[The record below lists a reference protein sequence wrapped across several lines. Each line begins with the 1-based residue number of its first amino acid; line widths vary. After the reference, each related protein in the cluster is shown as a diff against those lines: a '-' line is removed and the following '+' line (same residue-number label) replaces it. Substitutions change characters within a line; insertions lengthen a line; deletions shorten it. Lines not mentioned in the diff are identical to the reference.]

1 LSKKKITFDVIVLL
15 ISLAIQKI
23 FGVDLLMS
31 LTVCVFIITLIELFH
46 YKIVSHLTIIYLRR
60 KKIVLLSI
68 AAVAVS
74 VALMLVVDSLF
85 TGYIDALRQM
95 TLADTGD
102 ISFWPRGGT
111 VEDVNVFLDELQS
124 DPNVIAAAPFLMGS
138 GLLHTEGGIVREVGV
153 YGIDPARETG
163 FADWKQ
169 KLLRQKDADPPR
181 RKAAGEVSP
190 KADKEPDF
198 SVPDYNDAPGV
209 WLGINV
215 IAEPNENTDEYDF
228 DSAQQFIGKR
238 IILTT
243 IGYEAKRHVDEFRIS
258 DIAFTQTFFG
268 DKTLYM
274 PYEQFYKIWYGEN
287 SNRPS
292 FIKVKLKKGVDP
304 LSMVG
309 PIQKMWNDFAIDYLK
324 LPPENVPRLVVHMS
338 QDWYADVFED
348 LRNQKAIVLLIFGVI
363 CSVGV
368 LLIFC
373 IFYMIVTAK
382 QKDIAIIKSCGAS
395 NITAASIFAGFGI
408 VAGIVGSAAGV
419 ILGIIITKNVN
430 ILEQW
435 VRVIFGLKLWRTSSY
450 GLAEIPHQVHW
461 ASAPLFAILAIAGC
475 LVGVLIPSLIAAWRS
490 PVKILRY
497 E

>member
-1 LSKKKITFDVIVLL
+1 ML
-15 ISLAIQKI
+15 KI
-23 FGVDLLMS
+23 FLWLR
-31 LTVCVFIITLIELFH
+31 
-46 YKIVSHLTIIYLRR
+46 YLRK

-85 TGYIDALRQM
+85 TGYINALRQM

-111 VEDVNVFLDELQS
+111 IKDVNVFLDELQS
-124 DPNVIAAAPFLMGS
+124 DPNITAAAPFLMGS
-138 GLLHTEGGIVREVGV
+138 GLLHMEDGIVREVGV
-153 YGIDPARETG
+153 YGIDPSREAG

-169 KLLRQKDADPPR
+169 RLLRQK
-181 RKAAGEVSP
+181 GS
-190 KADKEPDF
+190 DKEPDF
-198 SVPDYNDAPGV
+198 SVPDYNGAPGV

-228 DSAQQFIGKR
+228 DSARRFLGKR
-238 IILTT
+238 IVLTT
-243 IGYEAKRHVDEFRIS
+243 IGYGAKRHVDEFRIS

-274 PYEQFYKIWYGEN
+274 PYEQFYRIWFGEEE

-304 LSMVG
+304 RSMVG
-309 PIQKMWNDFAIDYLK
+309 PIEKKWHDFAVGYLK
-324 LPPENVPRLVVHMS
+324 LAPEDVPRLAVHMS
-338 QDWYADVFED
+338 QEWYADVFED
-348 LRNQKAIVLLIFGVI
+348 LRNQKAIVLLIFAVI

-373 IFYMIVTAK
+373 IFYMIVTAR

-395 NITAASIFAGFGI
+395 RITAASIFGGFGI
-408 VAGIVGSAAGV
+408 IVGVVGSAAGV
-419 ILGIIITKNVN
+419 VLGIIIIKNIN

-461 ASAPLFAILAIAGC
+461 AWVPLFVIIAIAGC
-475 LVGVLIPSLIAAWRS
+475 LVGVLIPSLIAACRS

>member
-1 LSKKKITFDVIVLL
+1 MLK
-15 ISLAIQKI
+15 
-23 FGVDLLMS
+23 
-31 LTVCVFIITLIELFH
+31 VFLWLR
-46 YKIVSHLTIIYLRR
+46 YLRK

-68 AAVAVS
+68 AAIAVS
-74 VALMLVVDSLF
+74 VALMVAADSLF
-85 TGYIDALRQM
+85 TGYIDAIRQM

-111 VEDVNVFLDELQS
+111 IKNVNFFLDELQS
-124 DPNVIAAAPFLMGS
+124 DLNITAAAQFLMGS
-138 GLLHTEGGIVREVGV
+138 GLLHMEGGIVREVGI
-153 YGIDPARETG
+153 YGIDPSREAG

-169 KLLRQKDADPPR
+169 RLLRQKDW
-181 RKAAGEVSP
+181 
-190 KADKEPDF
+190 DKKPGF

-215 IAEPNENTDEYDF
+215 IAEPNEDTDEYDF
-228 DSAQQFIGKR
+228 DSARQFLGKR
-238 IILTT
+238 IVLTT
-243 IGYEAKRHVDEFRIS
+243 IGYGSKRKVEEFRVS

-274 PYEQFYKIWYGEN
+274 PFEQFHRLRFGEEE

-292 FIKVKLKKGVDP
+292 FIKVKLRQGIDP
-304 LSMVG
+304 RSMVG
-309 PIQKMWNDFAIDYLK
+309 PIEQKWYDFAINHLE
-324 LPPENVPRLVVHMS
+324 LRPEEVPRLAVHMS

-348 LRNQKAIVLLIFGVI
+348 LQNQRLIVLLIFGVI
-363 CSVGV
+363 CSVAV

-395 NITAASIFAGFGI
+395 GMTAAAIFVGFGVFVSVI
-408 VAGIVGSAAGV
+408 GSAVGV
-419 ILGIIITKNVN
+419 ILGMIIIRNVN
-430 ILEQW
+430 TLEEW
-435 VRVIFGLKLWRTSSY
+435 VRVIFDIKLWRTSSY
-450 GLAEIPHQVHW
+450 GLAEIPHHVHW
-461 ASAPLFAILAIAGC
+461 AWVPLFVAIAIAGC
-475 LVGVLIPSLIAAWRS
+475 LVGVLVPSLIAACRS

>member
-1 LSKKKITFDVIVLL
+1 ML
-15 ISLAIQKI
+15 KI
-23 FGVDLLMS
+23 FLWLR
-31 LTVCVFIITLIELFH
+31 
-46 YKIVSHLTIIYLRR
+46 YLRK

-102 ISFWPRGGT
+102 ISFWPRWGT

-124 DPNVIAAAPFLMGS
+124 NPNIKAAAPFLIGS

-169 KLLRQKDADPPR
+169 RLLRQKDT
-181 RKAAGEVSP
+181 
-190 KADKEPDF
+190 DKEPDF
-198 SVPDYNDAPGV
+198 SVPDYNGVPGV

-215 IAEPNENTDEYDF
+215 IAEPNEYTDEYNF
-228 DSAQQFIGKR
+228 DSARRFIGKR
-238 IILTT
+238 VILTT

-258 DIAFTQTFFG
+258 DIAYTQTFFG
-268 DKTLYM
+268 DKTLYI
-274 PYEQFYKIWYGEN
+274 PYKQFYRIWFSEELD
-287 SNRPS
+287 RPS
-292 FIKVKLKKGVDP
+292 FIKVKLQNGVDP
-304 LSMVG
+304 NSMVG
-309 PIQKMWNDFAIDYLK
+309 PIEKMWNDFAINYLK
-324 LPPENVPRLVVHMS
+324 LPPEDVPRLAVYTS

-395 NITAASIFAGFGI
+395 KITAAAIFTGFGI
-408 VAGIVGSAAGV
+408 IVGIVGSAVGV
-419 ILGIIITKNVN
+419 VLAISIIRNIN

-475 LVGVLIPSLIAAWRS
+475 VVGVLIPSLIAAWRS

>member
-1 LSKKKITFDVIVLL
+1 ML
-15 ISLAIQKI
+15 KI
-23 FGVDLLMS
+23 FLWLR
-31 LTVCVFIITLIELFH
+31 
-46 YKIVSHLTIIYLRR
+46 YLRK

-74 VALMLVVDSLF
+74 VALMLIVDSLF
-85 TGYIDALRQM
+85 TGYINALRQM

-102 ISFWPRGGT
+102 ISFWPRGGSI
-111 VEDVNVFLDELQS
+111 EDVNIFLNKLQS
-124 DPNVIAAAPFLMGS
+124 DPNIAAAAPFLMGS

-163 FADWKQ
+163 FAAWKQ
-169 KLLRQKDADPPR
+169 RLLRQKDTY
-181 RKAAGEVSP
+181 
-190 KADKEPDF
+190 KEPDF
-198 SVPDYNDAPGV
+198 SVPDYNGAPGV

-215 IAEPNENTDEYDF
+215 LAEPNEETDEYDF
-228 DSAQQFIGKR
+228 DSARQFIGKR
-238 IILTT
+238 VILTT
-243 IGYEAKRHVDEFRIS
+243 IGYEAKRHVNEFRIS

-274 PYEQFYKIWYGEN
+274 PYEQFYKIWYGEGAT
-287 SNRPS
+287 RPS
-292 FIKVKLKKGVDP
+292 FIKVKLKNGVDP
-304 LSMVG
+304 RSMVG
-309 PIQKMWNDFAIDYLK
+309 PIEKMWNDFAIDYLK
-324 LPPENVPRLVVHMS
+324 LAPEDVPRLVVHMS
-338 QDWYADVFED
+338 QDWYTDVFED

-395 NITAASIFAGFGI
+395 KITAASIFAGFGVVI
-408 VAGIVGSAAGV
+408 GIVGSAAGV
-419 ILGIIITKNVN
+419 LLGIIITKNVT

-461 ASAPLFAILAIAGC
+461 ASAPLFAALAITGC

>member
-1 LSKKKITFDVIVLL
+1 ML
-15 ISLAIQKI
+15 KI
-23 FGVDLLMS
+23 FLWLR
-31 LTVCVFIITLIELFH
+31 
-46 YKIVSHLTIIYLRR
+46 YLRK

-85 TGYIDALRQM
+85 TGYINALRQM

-111 VEDVNVFLDELQS
+111 VEDVNVFLDELQEN
-124 DPNVIAAAPFLMGS
+124 PNIKAAAPFLIGS
-138 GLLHTEGGIVREVGV
+138 GLLHSEGGIVREVGV

-169 KLLRQKDADPPR
+169 RLLRQKDAD
-181 RKAAGEVSP
+181 K
-190 KADKEPDF
+190 KPDF
-198 SVPDYNDAPGV
+198 SVPDYNDTPGI

-215 IAEPNENTDEYDF
+215 IAEPNEDTDEYDF
-228 DSAQQFIGKR
+228 DSARQFIGKR
-238 IILTT
+238 VVLTT
-243 IGYEAKRHVDEFRIS
+243 ISYGAKRHVAEFRIS

-274 PYEQFYKIWYGEN
+274 PYKQFYRIWFGEK
-287 SNRPS
+287 SSRPS
-292 FIKVKLKKGVDP
+292 FVKVKLQNGVEP
-304 LSMVG
+304 NSMVG
-309 PIQKMWNDFAIDYLK
+309 PIKNMWNDFATGYLK
-324 LPPENVPRLVVHMS
+324 LAPEEVPRLAVHMS

-348 LRNQKAIVLLIFGVI
+348 LRNQKAIVLLIFAVI

-395 NITAASIFAGFGI
+395 KIAAAGIFAGFGI
-408 VAGIVGSAAGV
+408 VIGIIGSAAGV
-419 ILGIIITKNVN
+419 LLGIIITKNVN
-430 ILEQW
+430 VLEQW
-435 VRVIFGLKLWRTSSY
+435 VRVIFGIKLWRTSSY

-461 ASAPLFAILAIAGC
+461 ASAPLFVLLAIAGC

>member
-1 LSKKKITFDVIVLL
+1 MLK
-15 ISLAIQKI
+15 
-23 FGVDLLMS
+23 
-31 LTVCVFIITLIELFH
+31 VFLWLR
-46 YKIVSHLTIIYLRR
+46 YLRK

-74 VALMLVVDSLF
+74 VALMVVVDSLF
-85 TGYIDALRQM
+85 TGYIEALQQM

-111 VEDVNVFLDELQS
+111 ISDNNAFLDELQN
-124 DPNVIAAAPFLMGS
+124 DPNIAAAAPFLMGS
-138 GLLHTEGGIVREVGV
+138 GLLHMEGGIVREVGI
-153 YGIDPARETG
+153 YGIDPSRETG
-163 FADWKQ
+163 FVNWNKR
-169 KLLRQKDADPPR
+169 LLRQ
-181 RKAAGEVSP
+181 GNF
-190 KADKEPDF
+190 DKEPDF
-198 SVPDYNDAPGV
+198 SVPDYNDVSGV

-215 IAEPNENTDEYDF
+215 IAEPNEDTDQYDF
-228 DSAQQFIGKR
+228 GSARQFVGKR
-238 IILTT
+238 MVLTT
-243 IGYEAKRHVDEFRIS
+243 IGYGSKRRVGEFRVS

-274 PYEQFYKIWYGEN
+274 PYEQFHQLRFGELEL
-287 SNRPS
+287 NRPS
-292 FIKVKLKKGVDP
+292 FIKVKLRQGTDP
-304 LSMVG
+304 QSMVG
-309 PIQKMWNDFAIDYLK
+309 PIEQKWHDFAVEHLK
-324 LPPENVPRLVVHMS
+324 LRPEEVPRLAVHMS

-348 LRNQKAIVLLIFGVI
+348 LRNQKAIVLLIFAVI

-395 NITAASIFAGFGI
+395 GITAGGIFGGFG
-408 VAGIVGSAAGV
+408 VVTGVVGSAAGV
-419 ILGIIITKNVN
+419 ILGIVIIRNVN
-430 ILEQW
+430 VLEQW

-461 ASAPLFAILAIAGC
+461 AWVPLFVVIAIAGC
-475 LVGVLIPSLIAAWRS
+475 LAGVLIPSLIAACRS